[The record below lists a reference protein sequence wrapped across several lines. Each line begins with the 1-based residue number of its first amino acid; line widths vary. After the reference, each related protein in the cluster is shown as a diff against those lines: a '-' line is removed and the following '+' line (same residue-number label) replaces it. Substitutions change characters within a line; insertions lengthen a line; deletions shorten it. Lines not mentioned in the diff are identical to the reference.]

1 MGASQQESPARRR
14 PAGRRCRCRRAPAA
28 RSGPG
33 SGPPGHRLPPAARTR
48 PRPPPCCTY
57 TCGAGRQ
64 ETTTQPP
71 LTRAEGKTGKAR
83 RARQDGQGKTGKAR
97 RARRHG
103 QGNTGKATRA
113 PCPQPLASVRR
124 VRGSGTRRSV
134 WCASRRVAA
143 QAACRT
149 ERQGN
154 TGAQRQPG
162 AARRGKATCALARSR
177 GAWAGRRAAARGG
190 PPAPGPAPAGTS
202 TLQQDTATHHRP
214 IVSRRPRPA
223 PLLPPDVPRGTRGA
237 VEHRRACA
245 RAARHG
251 ALLSRAAAHTG
262 IKCDGDEAAADDADV
277 DDVGLLR
284 PRRPRL

>member
-1 MGASQQESPARRR
+1 MRRGASRDHNTA
-14 PAGRRCRCRRAPAA
+14 AADTGR
-28 RSGPG
+28 GQDG
-33 SGPPGHRLPPAARTR
+33 
-48 PRPPPCCTY
+48 
-57 TCGAGRQ
+57 Q
-64 ETTTQPP
+64 
-71 LTRAEGKTGKAR
+71 GKTGKAR
-83 RARQDGQGKTGKAR
+83 RARQDGQGKTGKAT
-97 RARRHG
+97 RARQHG
-103 QGNTGKATRA
+103 QGNTGALPPTAGVGKARA
-113 PCPQPLASVRR
+113 GQRHAALGVVRE
-124 VRGSGTRRSV
+124 
-134 WCASRRVAA
+134 
-143 QAACRT
+143 QACRRAGCVPHGKA
-149 ERQGN
+149 RQHGR
-154 TGAQRQPG
+154 TA